1 MESSKVKSNGKFSI
15 ITPKWF
21 LRNYGGRDIFMIEV
35 LDHQTGCINRREVH
49 TNTKGDYFKKKGNIY
64 LSGFTKDYLYVPFQI
79 LYLGEV
85 K

>member
-1 MESSKVKSNGKFSI
+1 M
-15 ITPKWF
+15 
-21 LRNYGGRDIFMIEV
+21 
-35 LDHQTGCINRREVH
+35 LDANARYIP
-49 TNTKGDYFKKKGNIY
+49 KGDYFKKKGNIY